1 MSAGNAQTQRAITI
15 DFISR
20 RKLAAPAVFF
30 RPNTGEPDAKD
41 ALADVLTTDLGAWD
55 GPEHNVGVRL
65 DGGHLELGIRAGD
78 DAFAHAFFLAAEH
91 LRLDAR
97 AAFGVHRISSVILA
111 VEDQELIEPWAPRW
125 PKGFKDKHGHWTE
138 TTVKTSSAKTKS
150 ANAIYRYSKPLP
162 GSVVPE
168 GIVVWRPKGKAAA
181 LDAELGV
188 EEMEN
193 RALAPT
199 GMDTL
204 IRALAYATLVYWIR
218 VYLDGLKDWDSILTG
233 RLGGWIARC
242 EVEGRAINAQGKSLE
257 GICWCPID
265 TREQALDLVSFLG
278 KLGANA
284 DLKVAYLQA
293 EAQLIRDPF
302 SKKVAGWRSLEET
315 FGIQAKIGI
324 RRAFNAGLDI
334 EIIERMSDQYVLDIS
349 SGKYLDRDAIPKGL
363 RFEYP
368 IEEMVHRYEKD
379 LVIIGRKRF
388 NPFKIYTQS
397 KWRIDVQRSDM
408 FPGEEPASLLR
419 FSPVYGI
426 VKDEEFLSDEYH
438 VLNVYRGF
446 VIKPVGTIDPQI
458 MSKCVSILDR
468 MLGLLTRDN
477 DAQMW
482 WLKKFIAWTI
492 QHPEIKQQS
501 CPVIIGGQG
510 IGKSRFGIT
519 LMKALFGDLAGQAEP
534 SGLADDKFLITPF
547 LGKLITFI
555 DEVKLESAGAINA
568 IKKLVRETSVSGQLK
583 FEHQRDYQI
592 PSRLI
597 LAANQTN
604 IGLSPEDAADRA
616 LFFVLSWTAEN
627 KSMTDPEFQ
636 DWTYSLK
643 PFYSEFMIM
652 LESVAVKQHL
662 MRYFMEI
669 ECTREELEDLTHSS
683 RNDPSVVVSTMSK
696 AREISREIAADS
708 RVLSGNDITAWF
720 NLTHLRMAIQRVAG
734 KQTRV
739 EASSVMMEYERAGVV
754 EQMSGGFFRFK
765 WGYGRLLLKLSE
777 AHNLILHQR
786 HPTGPGDF
794 DDNPVLSNVNP
805 PPWRGNKS
813 KGGDGR
819 RRPFN
824 AADSEYVDDE

>member
-1 MSAGNAQTQRAITI
+1 MVN
-15 DFISR
+15 IS
-20 RKLAAPAVFF
+20 
-30 RPNTGEPDAKD
+30 
-41 ALADVLTTDLGAWD
+41 
-55 GPEHNVGVRL
+55 
-65 DGGHLELGIRAGD
+65 
-78 DAFAHAFFLAAEH
+78 
-91 LRLDAR
+91 
-97 AAFGVHRISSVILA
+97 
-111 VEDQELIEPWAPRW
+111 
-125 PKGFKDKHGHWTE
+125 TE
-138 TTVKTSSAKTKS
+138 TQFT
-150 ANAIYRYSKPLP
+150 
-162 GSVVPE
+162 
-168 GIVVWRPKGKAAA
+168 
-181 LDAELGV
+181 
-188 EEMEN
+188 
-193 RALAPT
+193 
-199 GMDTL
+199 
-204 IRALAYATLVYWIR
+204 
-218 VYLDGLKDWDSILTG
+218 
-233 RLGGWIARC
+233 
-242 EVEGRAINAQGKSLE
+242 
-257 GICWCPID
+257 
-265 TREQALDLVSFLG
+265 
-278 KLGANA
+278 
-284 DLKVAYLQA
+284 
-293 EAQLIRDPF
+293 
-302 SKKVAGWRSLEET
+302 
-315 FGIQAKIGI
+315 
-324 RRAFNAGLDI
+324 
-334 EIIERMSDQYVLDIS
+334 
-349 SGKYLDRDAIPKGL
+349 KGL

-368 IEEMVHRYEKD
+368 IEEMAHRYEKD
-379 LVIIGRKRF
+379 LVIIGKKRF

-426 VKDEEFLSDEYH
+426 VKSEEFLPDEYH

-446 VIKPVGTIDPQI
+446 VIKPVGTVDPQI
-458 MSKCVSILDR
+458 MSKCVSVLDR

-643 PFYSEFMIM
+643 PFYSEFMTM

-662 MRYFMEI
+662 MRYFMEV

-696 AREISREIAADS
+696 AREIAREIAADS

-720 NLTHLRMAIQRVAG
+720 NLTHLRLAIQRVAG

-739 EASSVMMEYERAGVV
+739 EASSVMMEYERAGVI

-765 WGYGRLLLKLSE
+765 WGYGRLLQKLSE
-777 AHNLILHQR
+777 AHNLVLHQR

-794 DDNPVLSNVNP
+794 EVNRCHVYRQSAAVARRQRRAATAAVVLSMLATLSMSTTSEAHLLLDLALPLAQPQHRGYAKPSFAATPTSRPKSLEGSRFVPNREHGERAENKSKPPFILPDLTVIDWGIVDYYGMPVERIRAIAFLRALSNVP
-805 PPWRGNKS
+805 
-813 KGGDGR
+813 
-819 RRPFN
+819 
-824 AADSEYVDDE
+824 